1 ITGASSVAGTSGR
14 MIPPAVVTM
23 PFTST
28 RSLTATRS
36 PDPRSSETE
45 MKVFSSTRPF
55 SRSKPGAIE
64 LSLPAVSTT
73 AGSIGANLSGGKVD
87 VLTSFQRL
95 TGEIQVRGGR
105 LRETINDPEP
115 MFHLRNVSA
124 EPLVPGAVPLSGVPE
139 GLFNKNFIGGIRTIE
154 PEPAPPDIVAVMIR
168 RYVMFQ
174 ATTFMVTG
182 AAEFPKATEPAM
194 HTEILMKSR
203 FFQMMDVTVT
213 IFGVNGKS
221 WTQPNIWVNRD
232 LMLAVFLG

>member
-1 ITGASSVAGTSGR
+1 MSS
-14 MIPPAVVTM
+14 P
-23 PFTST
+23 
-28 RSLTATRS
+28 
-36 PDPRSSETE
+36 
-45 MKVFSSTRPF
+45 
-55 SRSKPGAIE
+55 
-64 LSLPAVSTT
+64 T
-73 AGSIGANLSGGKVD
+73 AGALGANLSWSKVD

-95 TGEIQVRGGR
+95 SAEIQVRGGR

-115 MFHLRNVSA
+115 LFHMRNVSA
-124 EPLVPGAVPLSGVPE
+124 EP
-139 GLFNKNFIGGIRTIE
+139 
-154 PEPAPPDIVAVMIR
+154 APPDLVAEMIR

-182 AAEFPKATEPAM
+182 AAEFPKATEPTM

-203 FFQMMDVTVT
+203 FFAMLDVTIT